1 MRRLWITLGLVV
13 VGFLI
18 GAMPVLAQRSV
29 TVTLVEQ
36 SGSGQTGTAVLTEE
50 GNQTGVVIQLSNAPA
65 NVP

>member
-18 GAMPVLAQRSV
+18 GAMPVLTQRSV
-29 TVTLVEQ
+29 TVTLVGQ
-36 SGSGQTGTAVLTEE
+36 SGSGQTGTAVLTEG